1 MDSGL
6 VFMFAVFAYCLWI
19 GIGIGTFKEKMG
31 TFIFLSILILVV
43 GGFLWF
49 IGFRN
54 PGGEY

>member
-1 MDSGL
+1 M
-6 VFMFAVFAYCLWI
+6 FMVAVFAYCLWI
-19 GIGIGTFKEKMG
+19 GIGFGTFKEKMG
-31 TFIFLSILILVV
+31 TFIILSILILIV